1 MDKFIPPFIE
11 LLQRRIEV
19 SRHLFFLTGDTQRY
33 PIAEQEGVVKANLL
47 GPLAR
52 LFTLIRHLYS
62 ADKIIL
68 HGLFSNYYL
77 LVLFFQPWLLKKC
90 YWFIWGGDL
99 YVYQLGNRNAK
110 WRLKEVVRRFVIARI
125 GNLVTYVQGDV
136 EKARQWYGAR
146 GIHHECL
153 LYTSNI
159 FFDPGLNAKK
169 SDSMVIQIGNSADPS
184 NNHLEV
190 FDVLKKFSG
199 SEYKIYVP
207 LSYGSQEYAQ
217 LVTKTGSELFG
228 AKFVPMIDFMPYEQ
242 YLDFLS
248 KIDIAIFNHR
258 RQQGMGNIINL
269 LGLGKAVYLDSST
282 SSSKTLKG
290 LGLTTFELSDFDLKP
305 IDPNVASKNSRIISD
320 YFSEDNLVRQ
330 LYKIFQ

>member
-11 LLQRRIEV
+11 LLQRRIEIAH
-19 SRHLFFLTGDTQRY
+19 HLFFLTGDTQRY
-33 PIAEQEGVVKANLL
+33 PIAEQERVVKANRL
-47 GPLAR
+47 GPLAK
-52 LFTLIRHLYS
+52 LFTLMKHLYG

-99 YVYQLGNRNAK
+99 YVYQLGSKNAK
-110 WRLKEVVRRFVIARI
+110 WRIKEVVRRFVIARI

-136 EKARQWYGAR
+136 ENARQWYGAR
-146 GIHHECL
+146 GTHHECL

-159 FFDPGLNAKK
+159 FSNLGLSEKK
-169 SDSMVIQIGNSADPS
+169 SDSIIIQVGNSADPS

-190 FDVLKKFSG
+190 FEVLKGFS
-199 SEYKIYVP
+199 ETDCQIYVP
-207 LSYGSQEYAQ
+207 LSYGNQEYAQ
-217 LVTKTGSELFG
+217 LVKKTGCEIFG
-228 AKFVPMIDFMPYEQ
+228 AKFVPMTDFMPYDE
-242 YLDFLS
+242 YLNFLR

-282 SSSKTLKG
+282 SSSKALKS

-305 IDPNVASKNSRIISD
+305 IDPNVASKNSRIISA
-320 YFSEDNLVRQ
+320 YFSEDNLVKQ
-330 LYKIFQ
+330 LYKIFR